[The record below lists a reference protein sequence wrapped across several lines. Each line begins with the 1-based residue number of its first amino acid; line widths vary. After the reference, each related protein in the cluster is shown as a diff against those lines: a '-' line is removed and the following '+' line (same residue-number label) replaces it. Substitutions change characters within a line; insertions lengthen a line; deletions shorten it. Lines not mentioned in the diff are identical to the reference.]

1 MKWIRENI
9 SYIPSFSIY
18 ERQVS
23 LIEDS
28 VESNPD
34 LCVETCKTLIE
45 GICKTILT
53 NKGIDYSK
61 YDKFQVLV
69 RVTIENMLTENDSY
83 GEALSEI
90 ARRISSVAQKIS
102 EIRDSAGF
110 ASHGQDI
117 EHISISY
124 SLSLLTSRI
133 TDVIGGF
140 ILHFY
145 RTHSDRGISRIMYQD
160 YKSFNDYYDEQNPI
174 YIGDI
179 FISASEALYSQ
190 DIEAYKEALFFYL
203 EQLRNG
209 EIEN

>member
-9 SYIPSFSIY
+9 SYIPSFSVY
-18 ERQVS
+18 EKQIS
-23 LIEDS
+23 LIEES

-34 LCVETCKTLIE
+34 LCVEACKSLIE

-53 NKGIDYSK
+53 NKGVDYSK

-69 RVTIENMLTENDSY
+69 KVTIETMLTESDSY
-83 GEALSEI
+83 GDALSEI

-117 EHISISY
+117 EHVSISY
-124 SLSLLTSRI
+124 SLALLTSRI

-140 ILHFY
+140 IMHFY
-145 RTHSDRGISRIMYQD
+145 RTHSDRGTSRLLYQD
-160 YKSFNDYYDEQNPI
+160 YKPFNDYYDEQNPI
-174 YIGDI
+174 YIGEI

-190 DIEAYKEALFFYL
+190 DVEAYKEALLSYI
-203 EQLRNG
+203 EQFEKG
-209 EIEN
+209 EIDN

>member
-1 MKWIRENI
+1 VKWIRENI
-9 SYIPSFSIY
+9 GFIPSFSVY

-23 LIEDS
+23 LIEES

-34 LCVETCKTLIE
+34 LCVEACKSLIE
-45 GICKTILT
+45 GICKAILT
-53 NKGIDYSK
+53 NKGVDYSK

-69 RVTIENMLTENDSY
+69 RVTIESMLTENDSY
-83 GEALSEI
+83 GNELSEI

-124 SLSLLTSRI
+124 SLALLTSRI

-145 RTHSDRGISRIMYQD
+145 RTHSDRGTSRILYQD
-160 YKSFNDYYDEQNPI
+160 YESFNDYYDEQYPI
-174 YIGDI
+174 FIGDI
-179 FISASEALYSQ
+179 PISASEALYSQ
-190 DIEAYKEALFFYL
+190 DIEAYKEALLLYQ
-203 EQLRNG
+203 EQLEKG
-209 EIEN
+209 EIDD

>member
-1 MKWIRENI
+1 MKWVRENI
-9 SYIPSFSIY
+9 SFIPSFSVY

-23 LIEDS
+23 LIEES

-34 LCVETCKTLIE
+34 LCVETCKSLIE
-45 GICKTILT
+45 GVCKTILT
-53 NKGIDYSK
+53 NKGVDYSNCV
-61 YDKFQVLV
+61 KFQVLV
-69 RVTIENMLTENDSY
+69 KVTIDNLLTENDSY
-83 GEALSEI
+83 GDALSEI

-110 ASHGQDI
+110 ASHGQDV

-124 SLSLLTSRI
+124 SLALLTSRI

-145 RTHSDRGISRIMYQD
+145 RTHSDRGVSRILYQD
-160 YKSFNDYYDEQNPI
+160 YQSFNDYYDEQNPI
-174 YIGDI
+174 VIGDI

-190 DIEAYKEALFFYL
+190 DLEAYKEALFFYL
-203 EQLRNG
+203 GQLEKG
-209 EIEN
+209 EIDI

>member
-1 MKWIRENI
+1 MKWVRENI
-9 SYIPSFSIY
+9 SFIPSFSVY

-23 LIEDS
+23 LIEES

-34 LCVETCKTLIE
+34 LCVETCKSLIE
-45 GICKTILT
+45 GVCKTILT
-53 NKGIDYSK
+53 NKGVDYSN
-61 YDKFQVLV
+61 YVKFQVLV
-69 RVTIENMLTENDSY
+69 KVTIDNLLTENDSY
-83 GEALSEI
+83 GDALSEI

-110 ASHGQDI
+110 ASHGQDV

-124 SLSLLTSRI
+124 SLALLTSRI

-145 RTHSDRGISRIMYQD
+145 RTHSDRGVSRILYQD
-160 YKSFNDYYDEQNPI
+160 YQSFNDYYDEQNPI
-174 YIGDI
+174 VIGDI

-190 DIEAYKEALFFYL
+190 DLEAYKEALFFYL
-203 EQLRNG
+203 GQLEKG
-209 EIEN
+209 EIDI

>member
-9 SYIPSFSIY
+9 GYIPSFSAY

-23 LIEDS
+23 LIEES

-34 LCVETCKTLIE
+34 LCVEACKSLIE

-53 NKGIDYSK
+53 NKGVDYSK

-69 RVTIENMLTENDSY
+69 RVTIDNMLTESDSY
-83 GEALSEI
+83 GDSLSELS
-90 ARRISSVAQKIS
+90 RRISAVAQKIS

-117 EHISISY
+117 EHVSISY
-124 SLSLLTSRI
+124 SLALLTSRI

-140 ILHFY
+140 IMHFY
-145 RTHSDRGISRIMYQD
+145 RTHSDRGTSRILYQD
-160 YKSFNDYYDEQNPI
+160 NQSFNDYYDEQNPI
-174 YIGDI
+174 YIGGI
-179 FISASEALYSQ
+179 LISASEALYSQ
-190 DIEAYKEALFFYL
+190 DREAYKEALFFYL
-203 EQLRNG
+203 EQLEKG
-209 EIEN
+209 ELDN

>member
-9 SYIPSFSIY
+9 SFIPSFSAY

-23 LIEDS
+23 LIEES

-34 LCVETCKTLIE
+34 LCVEACKSLIE

-53 NKGIDYSK
+53 NKGVDYLK
-61 YDKFQVLV
+61 YNKFQVLV
-69 RVTIENMLTENDSY
+69 KVTIESMLTENDSH
-83 GEALSEI
+83 GDALSEI

-117 EHISISY
+117 EHVSISY
-124 SLSLLTSRI
+124 SLALLTSRI

-145 RTHSDRGISRIMYQD
+145 RTHSDRGTSRVLYQD
-160 YKSFNDYYDEQNPI
+160 YQSFNDYYDEQNPI

-179 FISASEALYSQ
+179 FISASEALYFQ

-203 EQLRNG
+203 EQLEKG
-209 EIEN
+209 EIDD